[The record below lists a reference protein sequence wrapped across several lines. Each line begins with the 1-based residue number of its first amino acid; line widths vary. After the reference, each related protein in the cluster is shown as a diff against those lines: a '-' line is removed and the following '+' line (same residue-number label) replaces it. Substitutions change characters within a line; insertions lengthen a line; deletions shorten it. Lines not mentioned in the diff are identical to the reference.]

1 MFDIEEWKS
10 LEDTREFLRLLEAR
24 VVEIEQDIGRSQR
37 TLTFDSLNSTALRT
51 AYEAGRIASLMEIL
65 DDYK

>member
-1 MFDIEEWKS
+1 MFDIEEWKG
-10 LEDTREFLRLLEAR
+10 LEDTREFLRTLEAR
-24 VVEIEQDIGRSQR
+24 ITEIEQDIGRNQR

-51 AYEAGRIASLMEIL
+51 AYEAGRIASLVEIL

>member
-10 LEDTREFLRLLEAR
+10 LEDTREFLKLLEAR
-24 VVEIEQDIGRSQR
+24 IVEIEQDIGRNQR